1 MSIEPASLVRQT
13 LECLEAES
21 VPSELREVAF
31 AKVFDLL
38 SGGPTAPLAPRDQ
51 RAPDKAVTG
60 TRSSDVASDDWLAR
74 IAARVNL
81 STDQVESVYF
91 LDRDKLELVV
101 APGRFETAKTRG
113 TEQIALLVAAGRQAA
128 GLDEDWTSVD
138 PIREQCEHFK
148 RYDASN
154 FAATIKAMH
163 DIFTVRGAGRDRKVR
178 MTAPA
183 WHRAA
188 ELVQSLAAGS

>member
-1 MSIEPASLVRQT
+1 MSMEPASLVRQT

-38 SGGPTAPLAPRDQ
+38 SGGPPAPSPRDQ
-51 RAPDKAVTG
+51 RPPDPAVTATRRPDAG
-60 TRSSDVASDDWLAR
+60 TEDWLAR

-91 LDRDKLELVV
+91 LDGDKLELVV

-113 TEQIALLVAAGRQAA
+113 TEQIALLVAAGRQSA

-154 FAATIKAMH
+154 FASTIKAMH

-183 WHRAA
+183 WHKAA